1 MGKASSNKKVARAAR
16 AGGRRKVRGQ
26 RSLFVPV
33 ALAVVVVLGV
43 LLAVY
48 ARGENQKSAATA
60 PIANQDHWH
69 TAYGVYICDKFI
81 GAFQHG
87 SDPNAADPLGIH
99 SHGDGV
105 IHIHPFSST
114 TSGKNATLGKYLD
127 WESVKLINDELVIP
141 DGNDGAGTYKSGD
154 TACPDGKKGTLK
166 VGVWQNVQTST
177 GSPKIFVTDFDNI
190 HFDSDGMGMTIAF
203 IPDDVDIATLK
214 PPTAANL
221 AQLGSA
227 DAGGTVTSTT
237 VPGAT
242 TAPAATTVAP
252 DTTVAPTTASSTG

>member
-26 RSLFVPV
+26 RGLVFPIAIVLV
-33 ALAVVVVLGV
+33 AVLG
-43 LLAVY
+43 LALIFY
-48 ARGENQKSAATA
+48 ARNENQASAATP

-69 TAYGVYICDKFI
+69 TAYGVYICDKFL
-81 GAFQHG
+81 
-87 SDPNAADPLGIH
+87 DPFNNRNPDDDPLGIH

-127 WESVKLINDELVIP
+127 WQGVKLSNDELVLP
-141 DGNDGAGTYKSGD
+141 DNAGTYKSGD

-166 VGVWQNVQTST
+166 VAVWQNVQTT
-177 GSPKIFVTDFDNI
+177 TDSPKIFVTDFDNI
-190 HFDSDGMGMTIAF
+190 HFDADGMGITIAF

-214 PPTAANL
+214 PPTASKL
-221 AQLGSA
+221 AELGGVDSGA
-227 DAGGTVTSTT
+227 ATT

-242 TAPAATTVAP
+242 TVPAATTVAP
-252 DTTVAPTTASSTG
+252 DTTVAPTTASSG